1 MKLRFLLSSATV
13 LLGACTLGPDFMKPD
28 FEGGDWKNNQATSAT
43 RLPDDWWKLFN
54 DRDLTR
60 LVNRALAANNDLS
73 AAKSR
78 VDTARALVGV
88 DRARLF
94 PTLDLSGSAGIN
106 RASQDATYERLPSNL
121 PLVIPLETERYLG
134 SFDLA
139 YDLDLWG
146 RNRRQLEAGIA
157 EASAAEA
164 LFDAQRLGIATE
176 TARQYFLI
184 RGLDAQE
191 AVIQNT
197 IKSRKET
204 LDMLQSKADAGLT
217 DGLATS
223 QARTELELA
232 NNDLALVQR
241 QRGAAEN
248 ALAVLCGLR
257 PADLTIARRSTSPA
271 MPDIRAGLPADVLNR
286 RPDVRAAEQ
295 NLRAANARIGVA
307 EAAFY
312 PNFSLLGSAGLE
324 SIDPKN
330 FLDWQNRVLS
340 LGAGVAAP
348 VFDAGANRAR
358 FDAAVGTRD
367 EALANY
373 KTTLLTALRE
383 VEDSLVDLKGLARSR
398 SALEK
403 ALASAR
409 DTERIAQERFD
420 KGLSS
425 FLEVVEAG
433 RTVLRVQLVL
443 AQTDSQQRITLAALA
458 KALGGGWSS
467 SRSR

>member
-1 MKLRFLLSSATV
+1 MKLRFYLSSSA
-13 LLGACTLGPDFMKPD
+13 LLLASCTLGPDFMKPD
-28 FEGGDWKNNQATSAT
+28 FDGGGSWKETRSTSSSQ
-43 RLPDDWWKLFN
+43 LPDDWWRLFN
-54 DRDLTR
+54 DKELTR
-60 LVNRALAANNDLS
+60 LINRSLSANNDLA

-94 PTLDLSGSAGIN
+94 PTLDLSGSAGIS
-106 RASQDATYERLPSNL
+106 RASQDTATERLPAGFS
-121 PLVIPLETERYLG
+121 IDLESERYRG
-134 SFDLA
+134 GFDLA

-146 RNRRQLEAGIA
+146 RNRRLLEAGMA
-157 EASAAEA
+157 EASAAGA
-164 LFDAQRLGIATE
+164 LYDAQRLGIATE

-191 AVIQNT
+191 AVIKDT

-204 LDMLQSKADAGLT
+204 LDLLQSKTDAGLA

-248 ALAVLCGLR
+248 AIAVLCGL
-257 PADLTIARRSTSPA
+257 PPSGLTVSPRVSSPA
-271 MPDIRAGLPADVLNR
+271 MPVIRPGLPAEVLNR

-295 NLRAANARIGVA
+295 ILRAANARIGVA
-307 EAAFY
+307 ETAFY
-312 PNFSLLGSAGLE
+312 PNFSLIGSAGLE
-324 SIDPKN
+324 SIEPKN

-358 FDAAVGTRD
+358 FDASVSTRD
-367 EALANY
+367 EALADY
-373 KTTLLTALRE
+373 RTSLLTALRE
-383 VEDSLVDLKGLARSR
+383 VEDALADLKGLARSR

-403 ALASAR
+403 ALASSR

-443 AQTDSQQRITLAALA
+443 AQIDSQQRITLAALA
-458 KALGGGWSS
+458 KALGGGWSGK
-467 SRSR
+467 